1 MTSEFLAYTKAKGN
15 DLSTPNQRYGF
26 PGLKPGDNWC
36 LCVYRWYQAKKDG
49 TAPRI
54 VSAATNQAT
63 VSYLE
68 QLNMTR
74 DELLQFST
82 PTVNAARSQMRSE
95 F

>member
-15 DLSTPNQRYGF
+15 DLSTPNKRYGF

-54 VSAATNQAT
+54 VSAATNQAA

-68 QLNMTR
+68 QLNVSK
-74 DELLQFST
+74 DDLKKFS
-82 PTVNAARSQMRSE
+82 SL
-95 F
+95 